1 MSSGGQ
7 ESYSFIP
14 RWNEEAAALE
24 SFDQRVKL
32 FVSSTKEEE
41 GCLCGPRIV
50 STFDPEGDTF
60 RYVRDNLT
68 DAQLEAA
75 DGTGALM
82 IVKTI
87 RLSVGL
93 KSTQEAVRL
102 LLDFFRLDSLRR
114 NCGETM
120 RHWTRRFTLQY
131 SKVGQALN
139 ASNAEISRDVLHE
152 NIRGILLAE
161 TSGLTSSDFASVLA
175 TSGTTGAEG
184 ESMGN
189 S

>member
-1 MSSGGQ
+1 M
-7 ESYSFIP
+7 
-14 RWNEEAAALE
+14 
-24 SFDQRVKL
+24 KL
-32 FVSSTKEEE
+32 FVSSTKKEERH
-41 GCLCGPRIV
+41 LCGPRLL

-75 DGTGALM
+75 DGSSALM

-87 RLSVGL
+87 RLSVGP
-93 KSTQEAVRL
+93 KSTQEGVRL
-102 LLDFFRLDSLRR
+102 LLDLFRLDSLRR
-114 NCGETM
+114 SYGKTM

-139 ASNAEISRDVLHE
+139 ASNSDISKDFLHE

-161 TSGLTSSDFASVLA
+161 TSGPTSSELASVS
-175 TSGTTGAEG
+175 TSGTTSAEG
-184 ESMGN
+184 ESIGN
-189 S
+189 HWSFHILKKPSVHSG